1 MHIFVFLLLFLSIAQ
16 PITKCSLE
24 EATRSMNR
32 PEKEAFSLS
41 PTGHFMIHYDIEGD
55 AAPEL
60 TDNNANG
67 VPDYIDEVGI
77 IADSTRKVLT
87 EVMGFRTEVDDSDGI
102 YDIYIMAFGTNYY
115 GVNVHEG
122 GGKSYIKIDNDY
134 ASGFYTTGIQVMR
147 LTVAH
152 EFFHAIQRAY
162 KETQSMSDQFFYELT
177 STWIE
182 DIIVPDGDDY
192 LYWLNDFFNNP
203 QQSWDQTDG
212 YSLALFGHYLSTQ
225 FEDITTE
232 KESTIM
238 REIWENISNANSP
251 YEILNGILQDSFE
264 SSFQEAW
271 LGFVSR
277 NMFNDIFTDMDN
289 DMFYYIDQGNELCTT
304 PPFNSTFMNSE
315 DDEQFNISVD
325 NKSVQI
331 ISIESRDDLVIQ
343 LNMLQSGTNYLS
355 NVLSLKASQNEY
367 FIDTNLQID
376 FNIQEI
382 YNLDKIQFLY
392 IGDDYSS
399 NIVVQVEAS
408 LQFCNDGVSEEA
420 VIDLCGVCGGDNS
433 TCTDCNGDLNG
444 EAYIDGCEE
453 CVGGETQLL
462 ECPVD
467 CMNVFGGGAWF
478 NSCGDCVPE
487 GDESCVQGCDGQWN
501 NNGVI
506 AQIDE
511 CGVCDLDPLN
521 DCIQDCYAVWGG
533 EAFIDGCG
541 DCVGGETGVDSC
553 PYKLVSIYPNPIYAG
568 DAVMLILDIE
578 KSIIPQIIIYNLLG
592 LEVLRTSMPSLSQ
605 GRHEV
610 PLYPILPTHLASG
623 IYLMDVILDNKIFTR
638 KFTLIK

>member
-41 PTGHFMIHYDIEGD
+41 PTGHFMIHYDFEGD

-232 KESTIM
+232 KESVIM
-238 REIWENISNANSP
+238 REIWENISNVNTPYDILDSILRNSF
-251 YEILNGILQDSFE
+251 N
-264 SSFQEAW
+264 SSFQAAW
-271 LGFVSR
+271 LDFVSR
-277 NMFNDIFTDMDN
+277 NLFNDVYTDMNNDIF
-289 DMFYYIDQGNELCTT
+289 YYVDQGNELCAA
-304 PPFNSTFMNSE
+304 PPTSALFIDADDSVENDLSVSNNAVTIQAIKSRE
-315 DDEQFNISVD
+315 DA
-325 NKSVQI
+325 
-331 ISIESRDDLVIQ
+331 VIQ
-343 LNMLQSGTNYLS
+343 LNVSQSGSGYLS
-355 NVLSLKASQNEY
+355 NITFLLDSQNQYSLTENSSAE
-367 FIDTNLQID
+367 FLVPQFEKD
-376 FNIQEI
+376 EM
-382 YNLDKIQFLY
+382 IQFIY
-392 IGDDYSS
+392 IASESTTSIGL
-399 NIVVQVEAS
+399 NI
-408 LQFCNDGVSEEA
+408 D
-420 VIDLCGVCGGDNS
+420 
-433 TCTDCNGDLNG
+433 
-444 EAYIDGCEE
+444 
-453 CVGGETQLL
+453 
-462 ECPVD
+462 VD
-467 CMNVFGGGAWF
+467 VF
-478 NSCGDCVPE
+478 P
-487 GDESCVQGCDGQWN
+487 DESQFL
-501 NNGVI
+501 
-506 AQIDE
+506 A
-511 CGVCDLDPLN
+511 
-521 DCIQDCYAVWGG
+521 
-533 EAFIDGCG
+533 
-541 DCVGGETGVDSC
+541 
-553 PYKLVSIYPNPIYAG
+553 IYPNPIHFG
-568 DAVMLILDIE
+568 DSPILQIDI
-578 KSIIPQIIIYNLLG
+578 SRPVPPQIKIYNLLG
-592 LEVLRTSMPSLSQ
+592 AEVVNTTMAPLKEGRHNVSLTPLLSAQMPS
-605 GRHEV
+605 GV
-610 PLYPILPTHLASG
+610 YV
-623 IYLMDVILDNKIFTR
+623 MDVMIDNKIFTR